1 MNLPKNNKSGIE
13 EAQSITINHHD
24 LAKLVHEALR
34 GSGVSGEQAHTVTD
48 CLMESELCG
57 VTSHGVSTLP
67 SHIKRMRDGGYNLN
81 PDIRVEKD
89 GASFAVVD
97 ADNAIGFVSATYC
110 MEYAIQKSKTAGI
123 FTVFSNHANTYGA
136 AFYYPLLAAKQGLIG
151 ITFCN
156 GPPAMPVS
164 GGKEKLLGT
173 NPFAVAVPYGREKY
187 IIFDMA
193 TSKVAKS
200 KINQARQKN
209 EEIPLDWAL
218 DESGEPTADPIKAIT
233 GLVLPIE
240 GYKGYGLS
248 MTIDILA
255 GVLSGAS
262 ALNHVGKFYSKD
274 GSCMDVGQTFIAI
287 HPLLIYGDQFEH
299 TMSDYVDRVCSSATA
314 EGQTIR
320 IPGMRKML
328 IREEN
333 INQGICIDKTIV
345 ESIKGLL

>member
-1 MNLPKNNKSGIE
+1 MNLPKNNKTENAEPQKIIVG
-13 EAQSITINHHD
+13 HHD
-24 LAKLVHEALR
+24 LEKLVHETLCKAGLPKN
-34 GSGVSGEQAHTVTD
+34 QAQTVTY

-67 SHIKRMRDGGYNLN
+67 SHIKRIQTGGYNIK

-110 MEYAIQKSKTAGI
+110 MEYAIQKSKKAGI
-123 FTVFSNHANTYGA
+123 FTVFSNHSNTYGA

-156 GPPAMPVS
+156 TPPAMPVS

-173 NPFAVAVPYGREKY
+173 NPFAVAVPFGKEKY

-193 TSKVAKS
+193 TSKAAKS
-200 KINQARQKN
+200 KINQARLKN

-218 DESGEPTADPIKAIT
+218 DESGEPTTDPVKAIA

-240 GYKGYGLS
+240 GHKGYGLA

-262 ALNHVGKFYSKD
+262 ALNNVGKFYSQD
-274 GSCMDVGQTFIAI
+274 AACMNVGQTFVAI
-287 HPLLIYGDQFEH
+287 NPLLIYGDQFEQN
-299 TMSDYVDRVCSSATA
+299 MSAYVDRICSSAAA

-328 IREEN
+328 IREN
-333 INQGICIDKTIV
+333 SINKGICIDKTIV